1 MNIYHAEIELGGE
14 TRTLEC
20 HFEIEDHGLPFIY
33 NAVMVTR
40 TCPADGIWYDSD
52 GKANDGPHDE
62 NLSVTVHLSKAQ
74 LNHYAAEIQQYL
86 LDQSVDFSHEERLI
100 EQYFK
105 RTERIAA

>member
-1 MNIYHAEIELGGE
+1 MNTYHAEIELGGE

-20 HFEIEDHGLPFIY
+20 HFEIEEYGIVYIY

-40 TCPADGIWYDSD
+40 TCPANRIWYDEK
-52 GKANDGPHDE
+52 GNANDGPHDE
-62 NLSVTVHLSKAQ
+62 KLSVTIHLSKAQ
-74 LNHYAAEIQQYL
+74 LQYYENEIKQHLIEQYE
-86 LDQSVDFSHEERLI
+86 FCREERLI